1 MPKLVDHE
9 ERRRDLARATWRVM
23 TREGVGAVSVRTVA
37 AEAGLSTGALRH
49 YFPDQASLLLF
60 AAEHTVERIGE
71 RMAAELADRD
81 RAPIAVVQ
89 GLLEQLLP
97 LDAERE
103 AEVAVYF
110 GLIDLTRLAPGH
122 QDFRS
127 WAFRES
133 RRLIRSLVLW
143 LAGGP
148 EPEPEL
154 LLSTRTRGAE
164 PLADPALE
172 AQALMLQV
180 LLDGLAVQG
189 LLHPQ
194 LMDAATQRAVLRREL
209 ERVAGQDG
217 SAAGDRTSG

>member
-9 ERRRDLARATWRVM
+9 ERRREIARAAWRVM
-23 TREGVGAVSVRTVA
+23 TREGVLAVSVRTVA

-60 AAEHTVERIGE
+60 AAEHTVERIAA
-71 RMAAELADRD
+71 RMAAELTDRD
-81 RAPIAVVQ
+81 RPPLAVVQ

-97 LDAERE
+97 LDEERT
-103 AEVAVYF
+103 AEVTVYF

-122 QDFRS
+122 QEFRA

-133 RRLIRSLVLW
+133 RRLVRALVLW

-148 EPEPEL
+148 APDAEL
-154 LLSTRTRGAE
+154 LLRPGTGAEE

-172 AQALMLQV
+172 SQVLTVQV

-189 LLHPQ
+189 LLYPQ
-194 LMDAATQRAVLRREL
+194 LVDAATQRAVLRREL
-209 ERVAGQDG
+209 DRVPVTREEPA
-217 SAAGDRTSG
+217 